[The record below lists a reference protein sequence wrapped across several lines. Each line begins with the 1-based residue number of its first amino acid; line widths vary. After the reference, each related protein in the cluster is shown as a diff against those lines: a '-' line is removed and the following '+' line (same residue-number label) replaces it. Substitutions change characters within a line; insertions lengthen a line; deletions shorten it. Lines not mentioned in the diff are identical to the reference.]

1 MPQLLQTWFLDLS
14 RLRCNQPQFR
24 RLDLAQYEG
33 MILINDK
40 LYVIMMQRQRPDVI
54 QESIKL
60 YVFPLYGSSK
70 VSM

>member
-33 MILINDK
+33 MFLINDK
-40 LYVIMMQRQRPDVI
+40 LYVIMMMNVVDGDWFHMKRT
-54 QESIKL
+54 S
-60 YVFPLYGSSK
+60 
-70 VSM
+70 